1 MKLKYTAI
9 LLVCSFSAIRC
20 YANLQNGSEEIIQMV
35 KAFNKRLEKK
45 SPDDGMFV
53 VMQNKDNGQI
63 ISYDVSYFTYK
74 RDKKLHYQLDETI
87 DSGHFAASV
96 AENGSMLRI
105 TYHSSGGAATYSVKM
120 VDNEL
125 RVFDEGG
132 KVIFPARGN
141 SAEKPAPT
149 QDAEDIHTTADVKPK
164 PAFDYGAYLGDNLHY
179 PENARLHNIEGKVM
193 VKFVINEDGSISDV
207 QLLKG
212 IDDDCDNEAL
222 RVVRNMPKWIPGKVK
237 GKIVKIYFTIPV
249 IFKLTD

>member
-53 VMQNKDNGQI
+53 VMQNKENGKI
-63 ISYDVSYFTYK
+63 ISYDISYFTYK

-96 AENGSMLRI
+96 AESGSTLRI
-105 TYHSSGGAATYSVKM
+105 TYHSLRGATAYSVKM

-125 RVFDEGG
+125 RLFDDGG
-132 KVIFPARGN
+132 KVIFPLQDISTER
-141 SAEKPAPT
+141 PA
-149 QDAEDIHTTADVKPK
+149 ANAGEVHATADVKPK
-164 PAFDYGAYLGDNLHY
+164 PAFDFGAYLGDNLCY
-179 PENARLHNIEGKVM
+179 PENARLHNVEGKVM
-193 VKFVINEDGSISDV
+193 VKFMINEDGSISDV

-222 RVVRNMPKWIPGKVK
+222 RVVRNMPKWIPGKKDGKNVK
-237 GKIVKIYFTIPV
+237 VYFTIPI
-249 IFKLTD
+249 IFKLAD